1 MIPQASLGPGARLT
15 RRSLLKAL
23 CAAVALAGWQ
33 RATGDD
39 PTIRINIPGP
49 LLMPFFPIELI
60 PSLGIDRQLGYKL
73 AIRYHPTGVL
83 AFEDMLAGNA
93 DFAGIGFP
101 ILPRFVAQG
110 RHMVAIGRLSKGAP
124 PYAIIVRADLADR
137 IRDIEDLRGFT
148 LGVPMGSATT
158 KTYLQLVAE
167 LWVTAHGVK
176 REELRWAPI
185 TQTYDGVYGA
195 MAGGTVDAVFCEEPY
210 SASLVRKGLGR
221 QLASLSDPRNPLRV
235 VGRDHLRAVIVTTPG
250 RLERDPEA
258 VRAMAGM
265 LNRALAWANGASPE
279 AIVSQL
285 SIEDAAQRDDLIDAL
300 TRLPAPYSPDGTF
313 SEEEIDATREFMR
326 EVGIAMPDGADI
338 RSLIDDRWV
347 KSDLN
352 P

>member
-1 MIPQASLGPGARLT
+1 MIPQAPAGAGVRLT

-23 CAAVALAGWQ
+23 CAAMATAGWQ
-33 RATGDD
+33 RIDGGD
-39 PTIRINIPGP
+39 PIIRINIPGP
-49 LLMPFFPIELI
+49 LLMPFFPIEMI
-60 PSLGIDRQLGYKL
+60 PTLGIDRQLGYKL

-110 RHMVAIGRLSKGAP
+110 HRMVAIGRLSKGAP

-137 IRDIEDLRGFT
+137 IRSIEDLRGHT
-148 LGVPMGSATT
+148 LGVPVGSATT

-195 MAGGTVDAVFCEEPY
+195 MAGATVDAVFCEEPY
-210 SASLVRKGLGR
+210 SASLVREGLGK
-221 QLASLSDPRNPLRV
+221 QLASLNDPRNPVRV

-250 RLERDPEA
+250 HIERNPRA

-265 LNRALAWANGASPE
+265 LNRALAWANAASPE
-279 AIVSQL
+279 EIVDKL
-285 SIEDAAQRDDLIDAL
+285 SIDDPAQHEDLVDAL
-300 TRLPAPYSPDGTF
+300 RRLPTPYSPDGGF
-313 SEEEIDATREFMR
+313 SEDEIKATREFMR
-326 EVGIAMPDGADI
+326 EVGIVMPEGEDI
-338 RSLIDDRWV
+338 RDLIDDRWV
-347 KSDLN
+347 KAD
-352 P
+352 